1 MINTRIWHTTPL
13 DHRTGPVTSRSA
25 ALDNFGNYYM
35 RLFFKYFF
43 KTAQYIIGP
52 IMLLWDTLTS
62 PRGIVRDPAVQQQI
76 DASTDKLVLYEFRMC
91 PFCIKARRAIKR
103 LSLNIETRD
112 AMRQQTSRQELLAG
126 GGTVKVPCL
135 KITDD
140 AGDATWMYE
149 SSDIIAYLQARFA

>member
-1 MINTRIWHTTPL
+1 
-13 DHRTGPVTSRSA
+13 
-25 ALDNFGNYYM
+25 M

-52 IMLLWDTLTS
+52 IMLLWDMLTS
-62 PRGIVRDPAVQQQI
+62 PRGMVRNPEEQQQI
-76 DASTDKLVLYEFRMC
+76 DASTDNLVLYEFRMC

-112 AMRQQTSRQELLAG
+112 AMRHESSREELLTG

-135 KITDD
+135 RITDD
-140 AGDATWMYE
+140 TGNTTWMYE
-149 SSDIIAYLQARFA
+149 SSDIIAYLQGRFA

>member
-1 MINTRIWHTTPL
+1 
-13 DHRTGPVTSRSA
+13 
-25 ALDNFGNYYM
+25 M

-62 PRGIVRDPAVQQQI
+62 PRGIARDPAVQQQI

-112 AMRQQTSRQELLAG
+112 AMRQPSSREELLAG
-126 GGTVKVPCL
+126 GGNIKVPCL
-135 KITDD
+135 RITDD
-140 AGDATWMYE
+140 TGRTTWMYE
-149 SSDIIAYLQARFA
+149 SSDIIAYLQQRFA